1 MSGKA
6 GALSEK
12 PTALP
17 ARYRPRFAW
26 KLDRRCVAVR
36 EVASDLVELWQ
47 DLGGV
52 ESLSVMQLA
61 LCERVVFIRRRV
73 LEFESAV
80 MSGKAP
86 PFEAGTYSNLANVL
100 MGYLRTLGLTRRARD
115 LPRLHAYMN
124 RPTPVNP

>member
-1 MSGKA
+1 MSGKP
-6 GALSEK
+6 GMLSQL
-12 PTALP
+12 PTTLP

-36 EVASDLVELWQ
+36 ELASDLVELWQ

-61 LCERVVFIRRRV
+61 LCEPVVFIRRRV
-73 LEFESAV
+73 LEFESA
-80 MSGKAP
+80 MMAGKTP

-100 MGYLRTLGLTRRARD
+100 LGHLKTLGLERKARSVK
-115 LPRLHAYMN
+115 RLADVMGKV
-124 RPTPVNP
+124 VNQ